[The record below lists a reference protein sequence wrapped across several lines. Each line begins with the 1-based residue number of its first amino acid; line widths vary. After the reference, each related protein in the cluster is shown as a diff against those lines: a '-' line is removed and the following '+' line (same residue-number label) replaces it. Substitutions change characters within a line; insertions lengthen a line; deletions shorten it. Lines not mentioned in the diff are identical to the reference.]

1 MTFDKKPLAKE
12 DFKRIY
18 TKANE
23 VLVVS
28 EVIDTFPFSVTAFVR
43 EMSDVSLCSYSKAG
57 KKFGIPEN
65 YFKSE
70 DAEIMEMAGM
80 YVIFYKDI
88 DFVPR
93 KRFSIIHEYSHYL
106 LGHKLNLDKD
116 DPLYQKQEIE
126 ANCCAAQILIPEQ
139 IIRVCQN
146 RQYVIS
152 QEYIID
158 SFGVS
163 GPAADKRRGTLAKF
177 PYEWK
182 SREEKEYDDIIRLKY
197 SDFINIIAPKKS
209 FTYDIEEELESQ
221 RRRDSW
227 HAEYGRR

>member
-1 MTFDKKPLAKE
+1 MTFDNKSLSKE

-28 EVIDTFPFSVTAFVR
+28 KCIDGFPFSVSAFVK

-57 KKFGIPEN
+57 KKFAIPEN
-65 YFKSE
+65 CFKSE

-80 YVIFYKDI
+80 YIIFYKDI
-88 DFVPR
+88 DYIPR
-93 KRFSIIHEYSHYL
+93 KRFSIIHEYAHYL
-106 LGHKLNLDKD
+106 LGHKLNLQRD
-116 DPLYQKQEIE
+116 DPLYHKQEVE
-126 ANCCAAQILIPEQ
+126 ANCCAAQILMPEQ
-139 IIRVCQN
+139 IIRECQK

-152 QEYIID
+152 PDYIIN

-163 GPAADKRRGTLAKF
+163 NEAADRRRSTLSKY

-182 SREEKEYDDIIRLKY
+182 AREEKEYDDIIRLKY
-197 SDFINIIAPKKS
+197 ADYINCIAPKKS

-221 RRRDSW
+221 RMRDSW
-227 HAEYGRR
+227 YADYGRR

>member
-1 MTFDKKPLAKE
+1 MTFDDKPLSKE

-28 EVIDTFPFSVTAFVR
+28 NVINTFPFNVRAFVK
-43 EMSDVSLCSYSKAG
+43 EMSDVSLCSYIKAG
-57 KKFGIPEN
+57 KKYGIMEN

-70 DAEIMEMAGM
+70 DAEIMEMSGM
-80 YVIFYKDI
+80 YIIFYKDI

-106 LGHKLNLDKD
+106 LGHKLNLDRD
-116 DPLYQKQEIE
+116 DPLYRKQEIE
-126 ANCCAAQILIPEQ
+126 ANCCAAQILMPEQ
-139 IIRVCQN
+139 IIRECQT

-152 QEYIID
+152 QEYIVD

-163 GPAADKRRGTLAKF
+163 AEAADKRRGTLAKY

-182 SREEKEYDDIIRLKY
+182 PREEKEYDDIIKLKY
-197 SDFINIIAPKKS
+197 STFIDSIAPKKS